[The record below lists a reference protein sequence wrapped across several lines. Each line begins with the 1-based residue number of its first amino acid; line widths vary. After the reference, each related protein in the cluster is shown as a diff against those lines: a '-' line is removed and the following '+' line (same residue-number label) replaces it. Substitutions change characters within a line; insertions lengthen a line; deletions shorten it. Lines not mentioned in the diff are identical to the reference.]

1 LFGNDLLRS
10 GIVVVP
16 NLSEIHLQG
25 QAGESDRR
33 LKKLIENNELSCY
46 PKIVS
51 GKLKTLDELIKIAA
65 QARRN
70 GKSVVFTNGCFDL
83 LHRGHVHV
91 LRQAKAAG
99 DLLIVAINSD
109 QSVKAIKG
117 PTRPVAAEIDRLEL
131 IAAMEMVDCVIV
143 FDEPDPSKLITAIKP
158 NVLAKGGDWG
168 ADEVVGADIV
178 ERQGGRVLLVP
189 YLKGYSTTE
198 MIERIRN

>member
-1 LFGNDLLRS
+1 M
-10 GIVVVP
+10 
-16 NLSEIHLQG
+16 
-25 QAGESDRR
+25 
-33 LKKLIENNELSCY
+33 
-46 PKIVS
+46 S

-99 DLLIVAINSD
+99 DLLVVAINSD

-117 PTRPVAAEIDRLEL
+117 PTRPVTAEMDRLEL
-131 IAAMEMVDCVIV
+131 IAAMEMVDYVIL

-168 ADEVVGADIV
+168 TDGVVGADIV
-178 ERQGGRVLLVP
+178 EREGGRVLLVP
-189 YLKGYSTTE
+189 YLKGYSTSE
-198 MIERIRN
+198 IIERIRN

>member
-1 LFGNDLLRS
+1 
-10 GIVVVP
+10 V
-16 NLSEIHLQG
+16 
-25 QAGESDRR
+25 SD
-33 LKKLIENNELSCY
+33 
-46 PKIVS
+46 
-51 GKLKTLDELIKIAA
+51 KLKTLDELIKIAA
-65 QARRN
+65 QARRT

-99 DLLIVAINSD
+99 DLLVVAINSD

-117 PTRPVAAEIDRLEL
+117 PTRPVAAEMDRLEL
-131 IAAMEMVDCVIV
+131 IAAMEMVDYVIL

-178 ERQGGRVLLVP
+178 EREGGRVLLVP

-198 MIERIRN
+198 IIERIRN

>member
-1 LFGNDLLRS
+1 
-10 GIVVVP
+10 V
-16 NLSEIHLQG
+16 
-25 QAGESDRR
+25 SD
-33 LKKLIENNELSCY
+33 
-46 PKIVS
+46 
-51 GKLKTLDELIKIAA
+51 KLKTLDELIEIAA

-99 DLLIVAINSD
+99 DLLVVAINSD

-117 PTRPVAAEIDRLEL
+117 PTRPVTAEMDRLEL
-131 IAAMEMVDCVIV
+131 IAAMEMVDYVIL

-168 ADEVVGADIV
+168 ADGVVGADIV
-178 ERQGGRVLLVP
+178 EREGGRVVLVP
-189 YLKGYSTTE
+189 YLKGYSTSE
-198 MIERIRN
+198 IIERIRN

>member
-1 LFGNDLLRS
+1 
-10 GIVVVP
+10 V
-16 NLSEIHLQG
+16 
-25 QAGESDRR
+25 SD
-33 LKKLIENNELSCY
+33 
-46 PKIVS
+46 
-51 GKLKTLDELIKIAA
+51 KLKTLDELIKIAA

-99 DLLIVAINSD
+99 DLLVVAINSD

-117 PTRPVAAEIDRLEL
+117 PTRPVAAEMDRLEL
-131 IAAMEMVDCVIV
+131 IAAMEMVDYVIL

-168 ADEVVGADIV
+168 ADGVVGADIV
-178 ERQGGRVLLVP
+178 EREGGRVVLVP
-189 YLKGYSTTE
+189 YLKGYSTSE
-198 MIERIRN
+198 IIERIRN

>member
-1 LFGNDLLRS
+1 M
-10 GIVVVP
+10 
-16 NLSEIHLQG
+16 
-25 QAGESDRR
+25 
-33 LKKLIENNELSCY
+33 
-46 PKIVS
+46 S
-51 GKLKTLDELIKIAA
+51 GKLRTLDELIKIAA

-117 PTRPVAAEIDRLEL
+117 PTRPVAAEMDRLEL
-131 IAAMEMVDCVIV
+131 IAAMEMVDYVIL
-143 FDEPDPSKLITAIKP
+143 FDEPDPSKLIAAIKP

-168 ADEVVGADIV
+168 ADGVVGADIV
-178 ERQGGRVLLVP
+178 EREGGRVLLVP

>member
-1 LFGNDLLRS
+1 M
-10 GIVVVP
+10 
-16 NLSEIHLQG
+16 
-25 QAGESDRR
+25 SD
-33 LKKLIENNELSCY
+33 
-46 PKIVS
+46 
-51 GKLKTLDELIKIAA
+51 KLKTLDQLIKIAA

-117 PTRPVAAEIDRLEL
+117 PTRPVAAEMDRLEL
-131 IAAMEMVDCVIV
+131 IAAMEMVDYVIL

-168 ADEVVGADIV
+168 AAGVVGADIV
-178 ERQGGRVLLVP
+178 EREGGRVVLVP
-189 YLKGYSTTE
+189 YLKGYSTSE
-198 MIERIRN
+198 IIERIRN

>member
-1 LFGNDLLRS
+1 M
-10 GIVVVP
+10 
-16 NLSEIHLQG
+16 
-25 QAGESDRR
+25 
-33 LKKLIENNELSCY
+33 
-46 PKIVS
+46 S

-65 QARRN
+65 QARRS

-117 PTRPVAAEIDRLEL
+117 STRPVAAEMDRLEL
-131 IAAMEMVDCVIV
+131 IAAMEMVDYVIL

-168 ADEVVGADIV
+168 AHGVIGADIV
-178 ERQGGRVLLVP
+178 ERQGGRVVLVP
-189 YLKGYSTTE
+189 YLKGYSTSE
-198 MIERIRN
+198 IIERIRN

>member
-1 LFGNDLLRS
+1 
-10 GIVVVP
+10 
-16 NLSEIHLQG
+16 
-25 QAGESDRR
+25 
-33 LKKLIENNELSCY
+33 
-46 PKIVS
+46 VS

-117 PTRPVAAEIDRLEL
+117 PSRPVAAEMDRLEL
-131 IAAMEMVDCVIV
+131 IAAMEMVDYVIL

-168 ADEVVGADIV
+168 ADGVIGADIV
-178 ERQGGRVLLVP
+178 EREGGRVVLVP
-189 YLKGYSTTE
+189 YLKGYSTSE
-198 MIERIRN
+198 IIERIRN

>member
-1 LFGNDLLRS
+1 
-10 GIVVVP
+10 
-16 NLSEIHLQG
+16 
-25 QAGESDRR
+25 
-33 LKKLIENNELSCY
+33 
-46 PKIVS
+46 VS

-131 IAAMEMVDCVIV
+131 IAAMEMVDYVIL
-143 FDEPDPSKLITAIKP
+143 FDEPDPSKLIAAIKP

-198 MIERIRN
+198 IIERIRN

>member
-1 LFGNDLLRS
+1 M
-10 GIVVVP
+10 
-16 NLSEIHLQG
+16 
-25 QAGESDRR
+25 SD
-33 LKKLIENNELSCY
+33 
-46 PKIVS
+46 
-51 GKLKTLDELIKIAA
+51 KLKTLDELIKIAA

-99 DLLIVAINSD
+99 DLLVVAINSD

-117 PTRPVAAEIDRLEL
+117 PTRPVAAEMDRLEL
-131 IAAMEMVDCVIV
+131 IAAMEMVDYVIL

-168 ADEVVGADIV
+168 ADGVVGADIV
-178 ERQGGRVLLVP
+178 EREGGRVVLVP
-189 YLKGYSTTE
+189 YLKGYSTSE
-198 MIERIRN
+198 IIERIRN

>member
-1 LFGNDLLRS
+1 
-10 GIVVVP
+10 
-16 NLSEIHLQG
+16 
-25 QAGESDRR
+25 
-33 LKKLIENNELSCY
+33 
-46 PKIVS
+46 VS
-51 GKLKTLDELIKIAA
+51 GKFKTLDELIKIAA

-117 PTRPVAAEIDRLEL
+117 PSRPVAAEMDRLEL
-131 IAAMEMVDCVIV
+131 IAAMEMVDYVIL

-168 ADEVVGADIV
+168 ADGVIGADIV
-178 ERQGGRVLLVP
+178 EREGGRVVLVP
-189 YLKGYSTTE
+189 YLKGYSTSE